1 MNPEKIANLIKNL
14 RKKSGLTQS
23 EFAEKYHVSYQAVS
37 KWENAKSIPDIAIL
51 KQICED
57 YNISLDTL
65 TKNKNSNKTVIISAT
80 LVILTILASFV
91 IHHFKS
97 EDFTFKTITSNCSN
111 FNITG
116 NIAYNKNKSFI
127 HLSNITYCGG
137 EDDKDYNFI
146 SCTLYE
152 KKESGIIKSL
162 DEVIYENNK
171 SIKLEKFLKDVEF
184 SLDNFSKECETYN
197 DSSLFLKI
205 KAKDTKNNDI
215 LYEVPLNLKE
225 ICPK

>member
-1 MNPEKIANLIKNL
+1 MNLEKIANLIKNL

-65 TKNKNSNKTVIISAT
+65 TKHKKSNKTVIISAA
-80 LVILTILASFV
+80 LVILTILASFI

-111 FNITG
+111 FNISG
-116 NIAYNKNKSFI
+116 NIAYNKNKSFL

-137 EDDKDYNFI
+137 EDEKNYKFI

-152 KKESGIIKSL
+152 KKSNDLIKSL
-162 DEVIYENNK
+162 DEVTYDNNK
-171 SIKLEKFLKDVEF
+171 SIKLEKFLKDIEF
-184 SLDNFSKECETYN
+184 SLDNFSKECVTYN

-205 KAKDTKNNDI
+205 KAVDENNNDI

>member
-65 TKNKNSNKTVIISAT
+65 TKHEKSYKTVIISVV
-80 LVILTILASFV
+80 LVILTILASFI

-111 FNITG
+111 FNISG
-116 NIAYNKNKSFI
+116 NIAYNKNKSFL

-137 EDDKDYNFI
+137 EDEKNYKFI

-152 KKESGIIKSL
+152 KKSNDLIKSL
-162 DEVIYENNK
+162 DEVTYDNNK

-184 SLDNFSKECETYN
+184 SLDNFSKECVTYN

-205 KAKDTKNNDI
+205 KAVDENNNDI

>member
-65 TKNKNSNKTVIISAT
+65 TKNKNSNKTVIISAA

-111 FNITG
+111 FNISG
-116 NIAYNKNKSFI
+116 NIAYNKNKSFLN
-127 HLSNITYCGG
+127 LSNITYCGG
-137 EDDKDYNFI
+137 EDDKNYKFI

-152 KKESGIIKSL
+152 KKSNDLIKSL
-162 DEVIYENNK
+162 DEVTYDNNK

-184 SLDNFSKECETYN
+184 SLDNFSKECAAYN

-205 KAKDTKNNDI
+205 KAVDENNNDI

>member
-65 TKNKNSNKTVIISAT
+65 TKNKNSNKTVIISAA

-97 EDFTFKTITSNCSN
+97 EDFTFKTITTNCSN